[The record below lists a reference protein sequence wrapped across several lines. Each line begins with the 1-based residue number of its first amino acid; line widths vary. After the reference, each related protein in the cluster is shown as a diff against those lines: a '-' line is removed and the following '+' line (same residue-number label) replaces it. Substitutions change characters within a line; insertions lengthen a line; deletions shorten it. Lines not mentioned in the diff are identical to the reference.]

1 MIFTTREDM
10 TPEMIAA
17 SDTHTKAEKL
27 DVLEEMRRDA
37 LKKREDGE
45 LASSD
50 ADATIGSIDR
60 AIETVKQEDESAGI
74 ALGRTTSA

>member
-1 MIFTTREDM
+1 MKLTTREDM

-27 DVLEEMRRDA
+27 GLLEEMRRDA
-37 LKKREDGE
+37 LTKREDGE

-74 ALGRTTSA
+74 ALGRATSA